1 MATRNLVP
9 RGNNEGSLGI
19 DGQRWS
25 ALHVASI
32 STDTLKA
39 INLQNAN
46 GDLLLKKGP
55 GIEDIA
61 VDNNQ
66 LQISLDDT
74 FLTSLGYNADG
85 TKPDFAAN
93 GTVLAG
99 DSFVVAINKLDQAVS
114 NVADPAD
121 LDVTN
126 FSAAAITTSIEAF
139 ADNDTTLMTS
149 AAINDRIESFGYTTN
164 TGDIT
169 SVSAGTGLELEAGD
183 GASGD
188 VTVGIADTTVT
199 PGTYGDASNYPTF
212 TVDQQGRLTA
222 AGNQA
227 ISTSFTLSADAG
239 DDDTFST
246 GGTLTFAGDT
256 GLTTTV
262 SNDTITIDLDDTA
275 VTPGAYGSATA
286 ISTFTV
292 DQQGRLTAA
301 GTSNVAIP
309 STQVTDFSEAVQDV
323 VGAQLVT
330 NGAHTGISAAYD
342 DAGDGAIDL
351 SLSDDGVTAAK
362 LNDDVI
368 SGQAEL
374 AAGLEATDELLVSD
388 AGTIKRMDT
397 SVLQTFMQDNLTFT
411 TNTDVDVSKA
421 NLSTRL
427 ASYTSDDTL
436 NIGDA
441 NNNTNVFIRGNLT
454 VQGTQTTV
462 DSTTISIQNAFV
474 FEGATE
480 DEFETTLTTID
491 PTADR
496 TITLPNQ
503 SGSVLVLE
511 SGAADGDK
519 NTAVTATPSEL
530 NLLDGAAADTVVNS
544 KAVIYSNAG
553 NVRATSFTGPLTGDV
568 TGNADTATAL
578 ETARAITLG
587 GDLGGTANFDGSGDI
602 TINATIQAG
611 SVENAMLA
619 SDGWSLSLAGVAQ
632 EDINLGDTLDFN
644 GTASQ
649 VSIAYDAVNQDLTFS
664 LPATINVDTS
674 GNAASASVWEN
685 SRTLTL
691 GGDLTGSVSINGSQ
705 DVTLT
710 ATVADGS
717 IENSM
722 LADDAVGAAELAS
735 DAVVNESIAANAAID
750 LDKLDWTSE
759 GAVLTDFAQDNK
771 LFIYD
776 TDDTAIKSMTLS
788 NLEDSIFGNITGDV
802 TIAAGGQAT
811 IGATKVT
818 NAMLAGSIENGKLAN
833 SSINFGGISLALGG
847 SDATPAFNLQDATNY
862 PTTSLVGTITNA
874 QLAGSISDSKLD
886 QITTG
891 NKVAVS
897 AIDLDG
903 ATASGALIDTD
914 LILVDDGAN
923 GTNRKATLTQLV
935 AFFQNNTELTSLSS
949 LAGVGTITS
958 GVWQSDDGPIADAYI
973 ANDLTISGGT
983 VNNSVIGADTAADG
997 TFKILIA
1004 NTSLALASGS
1014 TVTSILDEDNFASNS
1029 DTALATQQSIKS
1041 YVDTQI
1047 SGHCLFVAGDNY
1059 DANDA
1064 STLINVSLA
1073 DDEKLEFAGGTGITT
1088 SAAETANAAVNDVL
1102 TIAIDNEV
1110 VATLTDEQT
1119 LTNKTLTSPTA
1130 SGLSLSD
1137 SSIVFE
1143 GATSDDFETTLTVED
1158 PTADRTVTIPDATD
1172 TLVGRATTDT
1182 LTNKS
1187 IDADNNTITN
1197 LEVDNLKAGV
1207 LDTDLSAVAADDT
1220 TLASAKA
1227 VKAYVDDQLGR
1238 FGGIFLTDSVD
1249 NNHANDDYNR
1259 DVIFDS
1265 SPLVRSH
1272 FGPFA
1277 YDLGQ
1282 LASSNPPGSD
1292 IIFYGATA
1300 TGASD
1305 RHFQVI
1311 GAAVEGVHAKGDCLF
1326 TGANENTP

>member
-25 ALHVASI
+25 AIHVATA
-32 STDTLKA
+32 STDTLKVTD
-39 INLQNAN
+39 IKLKSNDNLA
-46 GDLLLKKGP
+46 LFTKGA
-55 GIEDIA
+55 GIEDISTNVSGQFVIA
-61 VDNNQ
+61 
-66 LQISLDDT
+66 IDDT

-99 DSFVVAINKLDQAVS
+99 DSFVTAINKLDQAVS

-121 LDVTN
+121 LDTTN
-126 FSAAAITTSIEAF
+126 LADAALITSQEAF

-169 SVSAGTGLELEAGD
+169 RIISSTGLDLNGGD
-183 GASGD
+183 GLSGD
-188 VTVGIADTTVT
+188 VTIKISDTAVT
-199 PGTYGDASNYPTF
+199 AGSYGDASNYPTF

-222 AGNQA
+222 AGTQA
-227 ISTSFTLSADAG
+227 ISTSFTLSADVG
-239 DDDTFST
+239 DNDTFST
-246 GGTLTFAGDT
+246 GSTLTFVGDT

-262 SNDTITIDLDDTA
+262 SDDTITIDLDDTA
-275 VTPGAYGSATA
+275 VAPGAYGSATA

-292 DQQGRLTAA
+292 DQQGRLTSA

-323 VGAQLVT
+323 VGGQLVT
-330 NGAHTGISAAYD
+330 NGTHTGISAAYD

-362 LNDDVI
+362 LNNDVI

-388 AGTIKRMDT
+388 AGTIKRMDA
-397 SVLQTFMQDNLTFT
+397 SVLQAFMQDNLTFT

-421 NLSTRL
+421 NLATRL

-441 NNNTNVFIRGNLT
+441 DNDTNVVIRGNLT

-474 FEGATE
+474 FEGSTD

-496 TITLPNQ
+496 SITLPDQ
-503 SGSVLVLE
+503 SGSILVLD
-511 SGAADGDK
+511 SATADGDK
-519 NTAVTATPSEL
+519 NTAVTSTPSEL
-530 NLLDGAAADTVVNS
+530 NLLDGSIADTVVNS

-568 TGNADTATAL
+568 TGNSDTATAL
-578 ETARAITLG
+578 ATARAITLG

-611 SVENAMLA
+611 SVENTMLA
-619 SDGWSLSLAGVAQ
+619 SDGWSLSLNGVAQ

-649 VSIAYDAVNQDLTFS
+649 VAIAYDAENQDLTFS
-664 LPATINVDTS
+664 LPATIDVDTS
-674 GNAASASVWEN
+674 GNAATATVWAN
-685 SRTLTL
+685 ARTLTL

-710 ATVADGS
+710 ATVAEGS

-722 LADDAVGAAELAS
+722 LADDAVGAAELA
-735 DAVVNESIAANAAID
+735 DNAVVNASIAANAAID

-759 GAVLTDFAQDNK
+759 GAVLTDFAQDDK

-776 TDDTAIKSMTLS
+776 TDAAAIKSMTLS
-788 NLEDSIFGNITGDV
+788 NLEDSIFGNVSGDATIAV
-802 TIAAGGQAT
+802 GGALTIAA
-811 IGATKVT
+811 
-818 NAMLAGSIENGKLAN
+818 NAVENGMLAGSISNDKLAN

-847 SDATPAFNLQDATNY
+847 SDATPAFDLSDAINY
-862 PTTSLVGTITNA
+862 PTTSLTGTITNA
-874 QLAGSISDSKLD
+874 QLAGSISNDKLD
-886 QITTG
+886 QLTTA
-891 NKVAVS
+891 NKVSVS

-903 ATASGALIDTD
+903 ATASGALVAAD

-935 AFFQNNTELTSLSS
+935 TFLQDNTALTSLGS
-949 LAGVGTITS
+949 LASVGTITT
-958 GVWQSDDGPIADAYI
+958 GTWQGTAIADAYV

-983 VNNSVIGADTAADG
+983 VNNSVIGGVTPAAG
-997 TFKILIA
+997 TFTTLVG
-1004 NTSLALASGS
+1004 NTSLTINGTT
-1014 TVTSILDEDNFASNS
+1014 TVTQILDEDNMASDS
-1029 DTALATQQSIKS
+1029 ATALATQQSIKS

-1059 DANDA
+1059 DENDS

-1073 DDEKLEFAGGTGITT
+1073 NDEKLEFAGGTGITT
-1088 SAAETANAAVNDVL
+1088 SAAETDHTVGNDIL
-1102 TIAIDNEV
+1102 TIAIDNSV
-1110 VATLTDEQT
+1110 VATLTDAQT
-1119 LTNKTLTSPTA
+1119 LTNKTLTSPSV
-1130 SGLSLSD
+1130 SGLTLSD

-1143 GATSDDFETTLTVED
+1143 GATSDDFETTLSVED
-1158 PTADRTVTIPDATD
+1158 PTADRTITIPDATD

-1197 LEVDNLKAGV
+1197 IEVDNFKAGV
-1207 LDTDLSAVAADDT
+1207 LDTDLSAVSANDD

-1227 VKAYVDDQLGR
+1227 VKSYVDEQLGR
-1238 FGGIFLTDSVD
+1238 FGGIFLTDSAD
-1249 NNHANDDYNR
+1249 NGKAAQYNR

-1277 YDLGQ
+1277 FDLGQ
-1282 LASSNPPGSD
+1282 LYSSGGSD
-1292 IIFYGATA
+1292 IIFYGSKA

-1305 RHFQVI
+1305 RHFLVV
-1311 GAAVEGVHAKGDCLF
+1311 GSGDDAGDTKF

>member
-9 RGNNEGSLGI
+9 RDNDQGSLGI
-19 DGQRWS
+19 SSKRWS
-25 ALHVASI
+25 AVHAASVDV
-32 STDTLKA
+32 STLKVE
-39 INLQNAN
+39 NLQNAN
-46 GDLLLKKGP
+46 GDLLLKKGL
-55 GIEDIA
+55 GIADIA
-61 VDNNQ
+61 LDSSQ
-66 LQISLDDT
+66 LQVGLDST
-74 FLTSLGYNADG
+74 FLTSLGFSTTTG
-85 TKPDFAAN
+85 LKPDFAAN
-93 GTVLAG
+93 GTVLAA
-99 DSFVVAINKLDQAVS
+99 DSFVTAINKLDQAVS

-121 LDVTN
+121 LDTTN
-126 FSAAAITTSIEAF
+126 FNAAALTTSLEAF

-169 SVSAGTGLELEAGD
+169 SITAGGGLSG
-183 GASGD
+183 GGNSGD
-188 VTVGIADTTVT
+188 VTLTIPDQGGFTAGSFGSVT
-199 PGTYGDASNYPTF
+199 AVPTI
-212 TVDQQGRLTA
+212 TVDQRGIITNISTA
-222 AGNQA
+222 N
-227 ISTSFTLSADAG
+227 ISTSFILSADAG

-275 VTPGAYGSATA
+275 VNPGSYGSATT

-309 STQVTDFSEAVQDV
+309 STQVTDFSESVQDV

-351 SLSDDGVTAAK
+351 SLSDDGVTASK
-362 LNDDVI
+362 LNDDII

-374 AAGLEATDELLVSD
+374 ATGLEATDELLVSD
-388 AGTIKRMDT
+388 AGTIKRMDA
-397 SVLQTFMQDNLTFT
+397 SVLQSYMQDNLTFT
-411 TNTDVDVSKA
+411 ANSDVDVSKA

-427 ASYTSDDTL
+427 ASYNSDDTL

-441 NNNTNVFIRGNLT
+441 DNDTNVVIRGNLT

-530 NLLDGAAADTVVNS
+530 NLLDGASADTVVNS

-568 TGNADTATAL
+568 TGNSDTATTLA
-578 ETARAITLG
+578 TARAITLD
-587 GDLGGTANFDGSGDI
+587 GDLGGTANFDGSADI

-649 VSIAYDAVNQDLTFS
+649 VSIAYDAANQDLTFS

-674 GNAASASVWEN
+674 GNAATASVWET

-691 GGDLTGSVSINGSQ
+691 GGDLTGNVSINGSQ

-710 ATVADGS
+710 ATIADDA

-722 LADDAVGAAELAS
+722 LADDAVGAAELA
-735 DAVVNESIAANAAID
+735 DNAVVNASIAANAAID

-759 GAVLTDFAQDNK
+759 GSVLTDFAQDDK

-776 TDDTAIKSMTLS
+776 TDATAIKSMTLS
-788 NLEDSIFGNITGDV
+788 NLEDSIFGNVSGDA
-802 TIAAGGQAT
+802 TIAAGGALT
-811 IGATKVT
+811 IAAGSVE
-818 NAMLAGSIENGKLAN
+818 NAMLAGSIENNKLSN
-833 SSINFGGISLALGG
+833 SSINFGGISLSLGG
-847 SDATPAFNLQDATNY
+847 SDTTPAFDLSDATNY

-874 QLAGSISDSKLD
+874 QLAGSISDDKLD
-886 QITTG
+886 QLTTA
-891 NKVAVS
+891 NKVSVS

-903 ATASGALIDTD
+903 ATASGALVAAD

-923 GTNRKATLTQLV
+923 GTNRKSTLTQLV
-935 AFFQNNTELTSLSS
+935 TFFQDNTALTSLSS

-958 GVWQSDDGPIADAYI
+958 GVWQGTAIADAYV
-973 ANDLTISGGT
+973 ANDLTINGGT
-983 VNNSVIGADTAADG
+983 VNNTVVGGVTPAAG
-997 TFKILIA
+997 TFTTLVG
-1004 NTSLALASGS
+1004 NTSLTINGTT
-1014 TVTSILDEDNFASNS
+1014 TVTQILDEDNMASDS
-1029 DTALATQQSIKS
+1029 ATALVTQQSIKK
-1041 YVDTQI
+1041 YVDDQI
-1047 SGHCLFVAGDNY
+1047 TAQDLDFQGDAGGALSIDL
-1059 DANDA
+1059 D
-1064 STLINVSLA
+1064 SETLTI
-1073 DDEKLEFAGGTGITT
+1073 AGGTGIDTLGADNT
-1088 SAAETANAAVNDVL
+1088 L
-1102 TIAIDNEV
+1102 TVSIDNT
-1110 VATLTDEQT
+1110 VATLTGEQT
-1119 LTNKTLTSPTA
+1119 LTNKTLTSPTV
-1130 SGLSLSD
+1130 SGLALSD

-1158 PTADRTVTIPDATD
+1158 PTADRTITIPNATD
-1172 TLVGRATTDT
+1172 TLVGRETTDT

-1197 LEVDNLKAGV
+1197 IEVDNLKAGV

-1282 LASSNPPGSD
+1282 LAASGSSD
-1292 IIFYGATA
+1292 IIFFGVTA

-1305 RHFQVI
+1305 RHFLVV
-1311 GAAVEGVHAKGDCLF
+1311 GSGDDKGDTKF

>member
-32 STDTLKA
+32 STDTLKVTNIQLKA
-39 INLQNAN
+39 NDNLS
-46 GDLLLKKGP
+46 LFTKGA
-55 GIEDIA
+55 GIEDISTNGNGQFVIA
-61 VDNNQ
+61 
-66 LQISLDDT
+66 IDDV
-74 FLTSLGYNADG
+74 FLTNLGFNADG
-85 TKPDFAAN
+85 SKPDFAAN

-99 DSFVVAINKLDQAVS
+99 DSMITAINKLDQAVS

-121 LDVTN
+121 LDTTN
-126 FSAAAITTSIEAF
+126 FSNAALTISGEAF
-139 ADNDTTLMTS
+139 ADNDITLMTS

-169 SVSAGTGLELEAGD
+169 RIISGTGLDLNGGD
-183 GASGD
+183 GLSGD
-188 VTVGIADTTVT
+188 VTVKISDTAVT
-199 PGTYGDASNYPTF
+199 PGPYGDASNYPTF

-222 AGNQA
+222 AGTQA

-239 DDDTFST
+239 NNDTFNT
-246 GGTLTFAGDT
+246 GSTLTFTGDT

-286 ISTFTV
+286 ITTLTV

-301 GTSNVAIP
+301 AETNVAIP
-309 STQVTDFSEAVQDV
+309 STQVTDFTEAVQDV
-323 VGAQLVT
+323 VGGQLVT
-330 NGAHTGISAAYD
+330 NGSHTGITAAYD
-342 DAGDGAIDL
+342 DANDGAIDL
-351 SLSDDGVTAAK
+351 TISDDGVTAAK
-362 LNDDVI
+362 LNDDII

-374 AAGLEATDELLVSD
+374 AAGLAATDELLVSD
-388 AGTIKRMDT
+388 AGTIKRMDA
-397 SVLQTFMQDNLTFT
+397 SVLQTYMQDNLTFT

-421 NLSTRL
+421 NLLTRL
-427 ASYTSDDTL
+427 ASYDVNDTV

-441 NNNTNVFIRGNLT
+441 DNDTSVVIRGNLT
-454 VQGTQTTV
+454 VKGTTTTV
-462 DSTTISIQNAFV
+462 DSTTVSIQNAFV
-474 FEGATE
+474 FEGATD

-496 TITLPNQ
+496 SITLPDQ
-503 SGSVLVLE
+503 SGSILVLD
-511 SGAADGDK
+511 SATADNDK
-519 NTAVTATPSEL
+519 NTVVTSTPSEL
-530 NLLDGAAADTVVNS
+530 NLLDGSIADTIVNS

-568 TGNADTATAL
+568 TGNADTASTL

-587 GDLGGTANFDGSGDI
+587 GDLGGTANFNGSANI
-602 TINATIQAG
+602 TIDATIQAG
-611 SVENAMLA
+611 SVENTMLA
-619 SDGWSLSLAGVAQ
+619 SDGWSLSLNGAAQ

-649 VSIAYDAVNQDLTFS
+649 VTIAYDAANQDLTFS

-674 GNAASASVWEN
+674 GNAATATIWESA
-685 SRTLTL
+685 RTLTL

-705 DVTLT
+705 NVTLT
-710 ATVADGS
+710 ATVAAGS

-735 DAVVNESIAANAAID
+735 DAVVNASIAANAAID

-759 GAVLTDFAQDNK
+759 GAALTDFAQDDK

-776 TDDTAIKSMTLS
+776 TDATAIKSMTLS
-788 NLEDSIFGNITGDV
+788 NLEDAIFGNVSGDAS
-802 TIAAGGQAT
+802 IAAGGALT
-811 IGATKVT
+811 IAANSVENG
-818 NAMLAGSIENGKLAN
+818 MLAGSIANDKLAN

-847 SDATPAFNLQDATNY
+847 SDTTPAFNLADATNY

-874 QLAGSISDSKLD
+874 QLAGSISDDKLN
-886 QITTG
+886 QLTTA

-903 ATASGALIDTD
+903 ATASGALVAAD

-923 GTNRKATLTQLV
+923 GTNRKSTLTQLV
-935 AFFQNNTELTSLSS
+935 SFLQDNTALTSLSS

-958 GVWQSDDGPIADAYI
+958 GVWQGTAIADAYV

-983 VNNSVIGADTAADG
+983 VNNTVIGGVTPAAG
-997 TFKILIA
+997 TFTTLVG
-1004 NTSLALASGS
+1004 NTSLTINDTT
-1014 TVTSILDEDNFASNS
+1014 TVTDILDEDNMASNS
-1029 DTALATQQSIKS
+1029 ATALATQQSIKA

-1047 SGHCLFVAGDNY
+1047 TAQDLDFQGDAGGALSISLD
-1059 DANDA
+1059 
-1064 STLINVSLA
+1064 SETLTI
-1073 DDEKLEFAGGTGITT
+1073 AGGTGIDT
-1088 SAAETANAAVNDVL
+1088 SGADN
-1102 TIAIDNEV
+1102 TITVSIDDT
-1110 VATLTDEQT
+1110 VATLTGAQT
-1119 LTNKTLTSPTA
+1119 LTNKTLTSPVV

-1143 GATSDDFETTLTVED
+1143 GATSDDFETTLSVED
-1158 PTADRTVTIPDATD
+1158 PTADRTVTIPNATD

-1187 IDADNNTITN
+1187 IDADNNPITN

-1207 LDTDLSAVAADDT
+1207 LDTDLSTVAETDT

-1227 VKAYVDDQLGR
+1227 IKTYVDDQLGR
-1238 FGGIFLTDSVD
+1238 FGGIFLTDSAD
-1249 NNHANDDYNR
+1249 NGKAEQYNR
-1259 DVIFDS
+1259 DVVFDS

-1277 YDLGQ
+1277 FDLGQ
-1282 LASSNPPGSD
+1282 LASSGASD
-1292 IIFYGATA
+1292 ILFFGVTA

-1305 RHFQVI
+1305 RHFLVI
-1311 GAAVEGVHAKGDCLF
+1311 GSGDSKGDTEF